1 MEDTIVGLA
10 FMLPIL
16 LIIGGTLVVLMAM
29 YQRTKGMELRH
40 RERMAMIDKGLM
52 PPPERD
58 PAAFDAHVSR
68 TPRPNRATSLGVA
81 VVALGLGLM
90 LIIGVAGGAPAAAIG
105 VGGAIMVLGA
115 AFIVNGWL
123 HANAQPIPSPP
134 PPIGRTDPPG
144 PVGP

>member
-1 MEDTIVGLA
+1 MEETLVFLLGTLAFIVG
-10 FMLPIL
+10 
-16 LIIGGTLVVLMAM
+16 GVLVILMAM
-29 YQRTKGMELRH
+29 FQRTKSMELRH

-58 PAAFDAHVSR
+58 PAAFDAPSTR
-68 TPRPNRATSLGVA
+68 GRGPNRATTLGVA
-81 VVALGLGLM
+81 VVAVGLGLM
-90 LIIGVAGGAPAAAIG
+90 LLIGVAGGAPGAAIG
-105 VGGAIMVLGA
+105 VGGAIVVLGG

-123 HANAQPIPSPP
+123 QAQAHPMPSPP